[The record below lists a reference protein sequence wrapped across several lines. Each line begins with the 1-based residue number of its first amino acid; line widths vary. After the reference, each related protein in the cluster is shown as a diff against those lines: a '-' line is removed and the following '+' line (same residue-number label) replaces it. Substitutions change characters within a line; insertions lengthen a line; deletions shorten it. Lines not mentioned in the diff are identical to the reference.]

1 MDSANDGIF
10 PRGTNG
16 AQRDAAIQLG
26 SLGNRFT
33 SLYLSGGVYLGGTG
47 SANYLSDYEVGTW
60 TPTYQGS
67 STAGT
72 GTYTRQSG
80 TYVKVGDLVYASGT
94 IGISAHTG
102 SGNAQIAGL
111 PFGSLNNTGNYA
123 AVSISFNNGHTT
135 TSGYQIIGFVQ
146 IPTTTIYLY
155 ETGGTGQQ
163 NPLALDTG
171 FTELDFT
178 IVYRAS

>member
-1 MDSANDGIF
+1 LDGTAN
-10 PRGTNG
+10 
-16 AQRDAAIQLG
+16 AIIPTEETSG
-26 SLGNRFT
+26 GEDDKVSLGDSTYRFKH
-33 SLYLSGGVYLGGTG
+33 LYLSGGVYLGGTG
-47 SANYLSDYEVGTW
+47 SANYLDDYETGTW

-67 STAGT
+67 TTAGT

-80 TYVKVGDLVYASGT
+80 VYVKVGDLVYVTGT

-111 PFGSLNNTGNYA
+111 PFASFNSVGNYA

-146 IPTTTIYLY
+146 IPTAVAHLY

-163 NPLALDTG
+163 NALAMDTS

-178 IVYRAS
+178 IVYRSS